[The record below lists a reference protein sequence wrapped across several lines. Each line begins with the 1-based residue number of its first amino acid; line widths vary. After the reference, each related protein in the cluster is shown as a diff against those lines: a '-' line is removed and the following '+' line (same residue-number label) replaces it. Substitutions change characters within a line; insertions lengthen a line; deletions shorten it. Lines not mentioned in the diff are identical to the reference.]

1 MMAKCNYFK
10 EAINQK
16 IDRTVQYVKT
26 LPDDLIYWQSTDEE
40 LSVMMV
46 LLEVQKYPEYWLDE
60 ILKVVR
66 GASTGWGK
74 DFELFQQRLKTD
86 QMQCRRVRLSRQI
99 QQIKKTKKIVTNRL
113 SYMNDFDLQ
122 VVAPSPHS
130 RSYSAKTILEKFV
143 IDHLDCCY
151 EKIKWNATL
160 FTKQHAD
167 PSNGGVGRSEQ

>member
-1 MMAKCNYFK
+1 MPLNKSK
-10 EAINQK
+10 VDIVLSKGINQK
-16 IDRTVQYVKT
+16 IDRKVQYVKT

-99 QQIKKTKKIVTNRL
+99 QQIKKNL
-113 SYMNDFDLQ
+113 
-122 VVAPSPHS
+122 
-130 RSYSAKTILEKFV
+130 
-143 IDHLDCCY
+143 
-151 EKIKWNATL
+151 
-160 FTKQHAD
+160 
-167 PSNGGVGRSEQ
+167 